1 MTTTSTAPGSLPA
14 EPARSAVVPGPHTAL
29 LPNHDWA
36 WPDFGEVWRFRELLL
51 TFTIRDLKV
60 RYKQTALGV
69 AWIVLQPLLAAI
81 VLAFVFGRVIK
92 IGTPSDPLYGPVPY
106 LPFAFAGTAA
116 WGLFGYIVSR
126 AGQSMVQNS
135 HLISK
140 IYFPRIL
147 LPGATALATLVDLA
161 VTLVVLSAAILFMW
175 HAPRPGQIW
184 LAPLCLMLLTA
195 LGLGVGLFATAL
207 SVAYRDVQQVI
218 PVIVQLLF
226 LASPIVYDVS
236 TLVRDQGDST
246 WLGIYM
252 LNPIAPIMQ
261 AWRWSVLGVGQVYW
275 GYLAYA
281 AAVSVIVLFVG
292 VVVFRRMERTFA
304 DIV

>member
-1 MTTTSTAPGSLPA
+1 MTTTSAGSSSTLA
-14 EPARSAVVPGPHTAL
+14 EQARASARPHTAL
-29 LPNHDWA
+29 VPSRGWA
-36 WPDFGEVWRFRELLL
+36 WPDFGEVWRFRELLV

-81 VLAFVFGRVIK
+81 VLSFVFGRVIK
-92 IGTPSDPLYGPVPY
+92 IGAPSDPLYGPIPY

-116 WGLFGYIVSR
+116 WGLFGQIVTR
-126 AGQSMVQNS
+126 ASQSMVQNS

-161 VTLVVLSAAILFMW
+161 VTLLVLTAALLFMW
-175 HAPRPGQIW
+175 HAPRPEQIW
-184 LAPLCLMLLTA
+184 LAPLCLLMLMA
-195 LGLGVGLFATAL
+195 LGLGAGLFATAL
-207 SVAYRDVQQVI
+207 SVAYRDVQHVI

-236 TLVRDQGDST
+236 KLVRDHGDST
-246 WLGIYM
+246 WLSIYM

-275 GYLAYA
+275 GYLAYS
-281 AAVSVIVLFVG
+281 AAVSLVVLFVG
-292 VVVFRRMERTFA
+292 AVVFRRMERSFA